1 MYMKKYILLL
11 LIFASCSVTTPDV
24 KAPEIIKLYQGTTTV
39 PAMGFFEDLVKSDS
53 SIPRILHTA
62 RFESVDVDF
71 EKHNIIKIQNTGQA
85 AWEVYTKTMEL
96 LLKYPNSKLE
106 IHTQLF
112 LKCFD
117 YGKLLKSI
125 PQDRIASIHLYDDG
139 AGDYTGLYNMKLA
152 NKVEETLAT
161 DEKTWEEFFTGKSP
175 TPGTLRYSLEKIY
188 PGKVV
193 HHMMRPEYLELAV
206 HGNKLDPIR
215 NRVKSV
221 KKIDF
226 ENMAKTFTTE
236 QKELYFDLV
245 GFNQQEIQALYDKSP
260 NPDFAL
266 TGTTTWGAG
275 IADRDFYA
283 QAQINMIKNL
293 VLPAGD
299 LHKYLEEKTYDF
311 FFKLHPNGSDIND
324 QIIAAFPDYERIPDA
339 VGYEVLI
346 VAGLIPEKTGG
357 ILSSLYFSLPKD
369 KIAYLIYTGSRE
381 DALVQ
386 VMTELDIIVDA
397 QLHSWDSLKDM

>member
-1 MYMKKYILLL
+1 MKKYILLL
-11 LIFASCSVTTPDV
+11 LIFASCTVTPPEV
-24 KAPEIIKLYQGTTTV
+24 GNPEIIKLYQGTTTV
-39 PAMGFFEDLVKSDS
+39 PPMGFFEDLVKTDNSV
-53 SIPRILHTA
+53 PKILHTA
-62 RFESVDVDF
+62 RFASTGVDF
-71 EKHNIIKIQNTGQA
+71 KKHNIIKLDTK
-85 AWEVYTKTMEL
+85 EDVFTKTTEL
-96 LLKYPNSKLE
+96 LEKYPNAKIE

-206 HGNKLDPIR
+206 HGNKLDPIQ

-245 GFNQQEIQALYDKSP
+245 GFDQKVVKDMYDKSP

-266 TGTTTWGAG
+266 TGTTTWEGG
-275 IADRDFYA
+275 SADRDFYA

-299 LHKYLEEKTYDF
+299 LNKYLDSKEYDF

-324 QIIAAFPDYERIPDA
+324 TITAAFPDYERIPDA
-339 VGYEVLI
+339 VGYEALI

-397 QLHSWDSLKDM
+397 QLHSWDSLTEMP